1 MLCAAAKGTIADAMA
16 SAPRGRR
23 CAEAK
28 RLADLYGC
36 SVATIYR
43 AAERGGS
50 KRPREAA
57 RPEYRAAVR
66 VAVDLAHRSP
76 EPAPLDL
83 ALESAAAAG
92 LITLDDT
99 PPLSTAHRIARDEG
113 LRPGPRRTRKLA
125 AEYPMRV
132 VLVDGTTSKYLSVGD
147 PLDDAETDWELR
159 PVKRISAR
167 GYKNKPLA
175 AHRLRLV
182 IYGIWD
188 RCTGYARCAA
198 LVARGETALD
208 QMEALCRLLEET
220 GDPRRPLHGRPDEVW
235 SDNGAWCKSGAVRDL
250 MERLDIDIGRGEPY
264 AKERMGGVERPWRT
278 LWARFERS
286 LYLRADPRAPIS
298 LSDLRERLAE
308 FERRENGRRLSRTN
322 VAGRP
327 ASRSAAWTAL
337 TNARPADNPLRRMPE
352 RAMETLAREARR
364 RIDRNGILRWRGVEY
379 EAPFHD
385 CWAVARRPLD
395 DTAGEAI
402 VVEREDTGERA
413 FARPWEPLPAAAPAG
428 AYRSAPTA
436 LDRLLEEA
444 PASGAGADPYA
455 TRQAAAAAPMRARS
469 GEAAPLENPLDA
481 GRCRDLDEAMRL
493 FAEIYGRMPRGPAR
507 ERIAEELLG
516 RGLARRAVAD
526 LAAELSA
533 LGRGAG
539 GAA

>member
-1 MLCAAAKGTIADAMA
+1 MLSAAAKGMIADAME
-16 SAPRGRR
+16 SAPRGRKKR
-23 CAEAK
+23 EAM
-28 RLADLYGC
+28 RLAEMHGC
-36 SVATIYR
+36 SVATVYR

-50 KRPREAA
+50 KKSREVA
-57 RPEYRAAVR
+57 RPEYRDAVR
-66 VAVDLAHRSP
+66 VAVDLAHRGP

-83 ALESAAAAG
+83 ALESACAAG
-92 LITLDDT
+92 LVSSEKI
-99 PPLSTAHRIARDEG
+99 PPLSTAHRIAREEG

-132 VLVDGTTSKYLSVGD
+132 VLVDGTTSRYLSVGD
-147 PLDDAETDWELR
+147 PLDDAETDWELH
-159 PVKRISAR
+159 PTKRISAR

-208 QMEALCRLLEET
+208 QMETLCLLLEET
-220 GDPRRPLHGRPDEVW
+220 GDPRRPLHGRPDEIW
-235 SDNGAWCKSGAVRDL
+235 SDNGAWCKSGPTRDL
-250 MERLDIDIGRGEPY
+250 MERLEIDIGRGEPY

-286 LYLRADPRAPIS
+286 LYLRADPHAPIS
-298 LSDLRERLAE
+298 LSELRERLAE

-327 ASRSAAWTAL
+327 ASRAAAWVAL
-337 TNARPADNPLRRMPE
+337 TNARPAGNPLRRMPE
-352 RAMETLAREARR
+352 RAIETLAREARR
-364 RIDRNGILRWRGVEY
+364 RIDRNGILRWGGVEY
-379 EAPFHD
+379 ETPWHD
-385 CWAVARRPLD
+385 CWAIARRPLD
-395 DTAGEAI
+395 GDGAAI
-402 VVEREDTGERA
+402 VVEREDTGERE

-428 AYRSAPTA
+428 AYRASPTA
-436 LDRLLEEA
+436 LDRLLKEA

-455 TRQAAAAAPMRARS
+455 SREIPAAAPMRPRS

-481 GRCRDLDEAMRL
+481 GRCRDLAEAMAL

-516 RGLARRAVAD
+516 RGLTRRGVAD